1 MPSGTIAGGQPLT
14 IEPGDMTP
22 PPPPAPPDEALA
34 RHLPSPLRRTGSSI
48 AADRTYTGLAVGA
61 AIVAVVFVG
70 YLIWNTV
77 AQTGEVWSTFGVWGF
92 LTGDQ
97 WLPTPVSGAP
107 IFGALPFIYGTLM
120 TSILA
125 LMIAVPAA
133 IGIALATVV
142 LLPKKL
148 RGPIG
153 AMINLLAAV
162 PSVIFGLWGLTVL
175 VPFLKPALEWLSTTF
190 GGLNIFGWHP
200 FEGPITSG
208 SYLISALVLA
218 VMVLPI
224 ITAIIR
230 EVLLTVPRDQQ
241 EAAYALGATRWE
253 MVRNSML
260 PWARSGIVGA
270 SALGL
275 GRAVGETIAI
285 ALLLGN
291 SPGIFTSLVG
301 PGSTLASIIALQTGE
316 ASGLQL
322 SALTALAVVL
332 FLLAFGINALARLLV
347 RRHEGGAA
355 RKDGLVSR
363 IVTGIVGLFPRRA
376 PKNVQVS
383 PSLAAGAPPPPP
395 PRREPATISGSA
407 SLSRSRRVRSRLGEG
422 VVWFSLAFGMVPLIL
437 VIWEMV
443 RLGLPAISGSFFTEL
458 PPTDPSSY
466 AGGISNALVG
476 TLILMGI
483 ATLIAAPLG
492 ILTALFIRDVA
503 RPGTISGK
511 IGSAVGFV
519 VDILLGVPSI
529 VVGLIVYLGVV
540 IVMGHFSALAGGIA
554 LAIIMF
560 PVVVR
565 ASDEVLQLVPQAQ
578 KEAAMALGAPKWRT
592 TLAIVIPAALPGIIT
607 GVLLGV
613 ARASGET
620 APLLFTSLGNQFFST
635 ALNEPISAIPQLIYQ
650 RTIQV
655 ATPAS
660 LQLAWGAALVLVA
673 IIFILNIGGA
683 LISRR
688 SRTLEVR

>member
-1 MPSGTIAGGQPLT
+1 
-14 IEPGDMTP
+14 MTP

-34 RHLPSPLRRTGSSI
+34 RQFPSPLRRTGSSV
-48 AADRTYTGLAVGA
+48 AADRTYVGLAVGA
-61 AIVAVVFVG
+61 AVIAVAFVG

-92 LTGDQ
+92 LTGEQ

-190 GGLNIFGWHP
+190 GGLSIFGWHP

-218 VMVLPI
+218 IMVLPI

-332 FLLAFGINALARLLV
+332 FVLAFGINALARLLV

-355 RKDGLVSR
+355 RKGGLVSR
-363 IVTGIVGLFPRRA
+363 AVTGIVGLFPRRA
-376 PKNVQVS
+376 PKNVQAS
-383 PSLAAGAPPPPP
+383 PPLAAGAPPPPP
-395 PRREPATISGSA
+395 PRREPATISGSE

-422 VVWFSLAFGMVPLIL
+422 VVWVSLAFGMVPLIL
-437 VIWEMV
+437 VIWEMIRV
-443 RLGLPAISGSFFTEL
+443 GLPAISGSFFTEL

-540 IVMGHFSALAGGIA
+540 IVMGHFSAWAGGIA

-688 SRTLEVR
+688 SRTLEAR

>member
-1 MPSGTIAGGQPLT
+1 
-14 IEPGDMTP
+14 MTP

-34 RHLPSPLRRTGSSI
+34 RQLPSPLRRTGSSI

>member
-1 MPSGTIAGGQPLT
+1 
-14 IEPGDMTP
+14 MTP
-22 PPPPAPPDEALA
+22 PPPPPPPPADEVLA
-34 RHLPSPLRRTGSSI
+34 RQFPNPLKRTGTSV
-48 AADRTYTGLAVGA
+48 AADRAYSTLAVGA
-61 AIVAVVFVG
+61 AALAVIFVG
-70 YLIWNTV
+70 YLIWQTV

-92 LTGDQ
+92 LTGTK
-97 WLPTPVSGAP
+97 WVPTPATGPAL
-107 IFGALPFIYGTLM
+107 FGALPFIYGTLM
-120 TSILA
+120 TSLLA
-125 LMIAVPAA
+125 LLLAVPAA

-148 RGPIG
+148 RGPVG

-175 VPFLKPALEWLSTTF
+175 VPFLKPALEWLADNF
-190 GGLNIFGWHP
+190 GGLSIFGWHP
-200 FEGPITSG
+200 FAGPVTSG
-208 SYLISALVLA
+208 SYLISALVLGI
-218 VMVLPI
+218 MVLPI
-224 ITAIIR
+224 ITAIVR

-253 MVRNSML
+253 MVRHSML

-291 SPGIFTSLVG
+291 APGIFTSLVG

-332 FLLAFGINALARLLV
+332 FVLAFAINAAARGIV
-347 RRHEGGAA
+347 RRGESGSGKA
-355 RKDGLVSR
+355 GLVAR
-363 IVTGIVGLFPRRA
+363 ATTGVVGLFR
-376 PKNVQVS
+376 S
-383 PSLAAGAPPPPP
+383 PNTHDDVVESPATADVAPPPPP
-395 PRREPATISGSA
+395 SEPREPAKISGSGA
-407 SLSRSRRVRSRLGEG
+407 LSRTRRVRSGLGEG
-422 VVWFSLAFGMVPLIL
+422 LVWFSLAFGMVPLIL
-437 VIWEMV
+437 VIWQMLH
-443 RLGLPAISGSFFTEL
+443 LGLPAISASFFTEL

-466 AGGISNALVG
+466 SGGISNALVG
-476 TLILMGI
+476 TLILMGV
-483 ATLIAAPLG
+483 ATVIAAPLG
-492 ILTALFIRDVA
+492 VLTALFIRDVA
-503 RPGTISGK
+503 KPGTWSGK
-511 IGSAVGFV
+511 VGNGVGFI

-529 VVGLIVYLGVV
+529 VVGLIVYLGIV
-540 IVMGHFSALAGGIA
+540 IVVGHFSAWAGGLA
-554 LAIIMF
+554 LSIIMF

-592 TLAIVIPAALPGIIT
+592 TLSIVLPAALPGIIT
-607 GVLLGV
+607 GILLGV
-613 ARASGET
+613 ARAAGET

-635 ALNEPISAIPQLIYQ
+635 NLNEPIAALPQLIYQ

-673 IIFILNIGGA
+673 MIFILNIGGA

-688 SRTLEVR
+688 SRTLEAR

>member
-34 RHLPSPLRRTGSSI
+34 RQLPSPLRRTGSSI
-48 AADRTYTGLAVGA
+48 AADRTYTGVAVGA
-61 AIVAVVFVG
+61 AVIAVVFVG

-92 LTGDQ
+92 LTGEQ

-148 RGPIG
+148 RGPVG

-175 VPFLKPALEWLSTTF
+175 VPFLTPALEWLSSTF

-332 FLLAFGINALARLLV
+332 FVLAFGINALARLLV

-355 RKDGLVSR
+355 RKGGLVSR
-363 IVTGIVGLFPRRA
+363 AVTGIVGLFPRRA
-376 PKNVQVS
+376 PKNVQAS
-383 PSLAAGAPPPPP
+383 PPLAAGAPPPPP
-395 PRREPATISGSA
+395 PRREPATISGSE

-688 SRTLEVR
+688 SRTLEAR

>member
-1 MPSGTIAGGQPLT
+1 
-14 IEPGDMTP
+14 MTP
-22 PPPPAPPDEALA
+22 PPPPPPPDEALA
-34 RHLPSPLRRTGSSI
+34 RQFPSPLRRTGSSV
-48 AADRTYTGLAVGA
+48 AADRTYVGLAVGA
-61 AIVAVVFVG
+61 AVIAVVFVG

-332 FLLAFGINALARLLV
+332 FVLAFGINALARLLV

-355 RKDGLVSR
+355 RKGGLVSR
-363 IVTGIVGLFPRRA
+363 AVTGIVGLFPRRA
-376 PKNVQVS
+376 PKNAQAS
-383 PSLAAGAPPPPP
+383 PPLAAGTPPPPP

-443 RLGLPAISGSFFTEL
+443 RVGLPAISGSFFTEL

-540 IVMGHFSALAGGIA
+540 IVVGHFSAWAGGIA

-635 ALNEPISAIPQLIYQ
+635 DLNEPISAIPQLIYQ

-688 SRTLEVR
+688 SRTLEAR

>member
-34 RHLPSPLRRTGSSI
+34 RQLPSPLRRTGSSI

-208 SYLISALVLA
+208 SYLTSALVLA

-635 ALNEPISAIPQLIYQ
+635 DLNEPISAIPQLIYQ

-688 SRTLEVR
+688 SRTLEAR

>member
-1 MPSGTIAGGQPLT
+1 VLGRQFPN
-14 IEPGDMTP
+14 
-22 PPPPAPPDEALA
+22 
-34 RHLPSPLRRTGSSI
+34 PLRRTGASV
-48 AADRTYTGLAVGA
+48 AADRTYSALAVGA
-61 AIVAVVFVG
+61 AAIAVIFVG
-70 YLIWNTV
+70 YLIWQTV
-77 AQTGEVWSTFGVWGF
+77 AQTGEVWTTFGVWGF
-92 LTGDQ
+92 LTGTE
-97 WLPTPVSGAP
+97 WVPTPAQGDAL
-107 IFGALPFIYGTLM
+107 FGALPFIYGTLM

-125 LMIAVPAA
+125 LIVAVPAA

-148 RGPIG
+148 RGVVG
-153 AMINLLAAV
+153 GMINLLAAV
-162 PSVIFGLWGLTVL
+162 PSVIFGLWGVTVL
-175 VPFLKPALEWLSTTF
+175 VPFLKPALEWLADNF
-190 GGLNIFGWHP
+190 GGLSIFGWHP
-200 FEGPITSG
+200 FAGPVTSG

-218 VMVLPI
+218 IMVLPI
-224 ITAIIR
+224 ITAIVR

-241 EAAYALGATRWE
+241 EAAYALGSTRWE
-253 MVRNSML
+253 MVRHSML

-291 SPGIFTSLVG
+291 TPGIFTPLVG

-332 FLLAFGINALARLLV
+332 FVLAFAINAVARGIV
-347 RRHEGGAA
+347 RRSEGG
-355 RKDGLVSR
+355 KSSKGGFVSR
-363 IVTGIVGLFPRRA
+363 AVTGISGLFDRGGKDAAAESRT
-376 PKNVQVS
+376 VS
-383 PSLAAGAPPPPP
+383 PEATAPPPPP
-395 PRREPATISGSA
+395 PREPAVITGSA
-407 SLSRSRRVRSRLGEG
+407 SLSRSRRVRSGLGEG

-437 VIWEMV
+437 VIWQMLY
-443 RLGLPAISGSFFTEL
+443 LGLPAISGSFFTEL
-458 PPTDPSSY
+458 PPTDPSSFS
-466 AGGISNALVG
+466 GGISNALMG

-483 ATLIAAPLG
+483 ATIIAAPLG

-503 RPGTISGK
+503 KPGTWSGK
-511 IGSAVGFV
+511 VGSAVGFV

-540 IVMGHFSALAGGIA
+540 IVVGHFSAWAGGLA

-565 ASDEVLQLVPQAQ
+565 ASDEVLALVPQAQ

-592 TLAIVIPAALPGIIT
+592 TMAVVLPAALPGIIT

-613 ARASGET
+613 ARAGGET

-635 ALNEPISAIPQLIYQ
+635 DLNEPISAIPQLIYQ

-655 ATPAS
+655 STPAS

-673 IIFILNIGGA
+673 IIFILNLGGA

-688 SRTLEVR
+688 SRSLEAR

>member
-1 MPSGTIAGGQPLT
+1 MLGRQFPN
-14 IEPGDMTP
+14 
-22 PPPPAPPDEALA
+22 
-34 RHLPSPLRRTGSSI
+34 PLRRTGASV
-48 AADRTYTGLAVGA
+48 AADRTYSALAVGA
-61 AIVAVVFVG
+61 AAIAVIFVG
-70 YLIWNTV
+70 YLIWQTV
-77 AQTGEVWSTFGVWGF
+77 AQTGEVWTTFGVWGF
-92 LTGDQ
+92 LTGTE
-97 WLPTPVSGAP
+97 WVPTPAQGDAL
-107 IFGALPFIYGTLM
+107 FGALPFIYGTLM

-125 LMIAVPAA
+125 LIVAVPAA

-148 RGPIG
+148 RGVVG
-153 AMINLLAAV
+153 GMINLLAAV
-162 PSVIFGLWGLTVL
+162 PSVIFGLWGVTVL
-175 VPFLKPALEWLSTTF
+175 VPFLKPALEWLADNF
-190 GGLNIFGWHP
+190 GGLSIFGWHP
-200 FEGPITSG
+200 FAGPVTSG

-218 VMVLPI
+218 IMVLPI
-224 ITAIIR
+224 ITAIVR

-241 EAAYALGATRWE
+241 EAAYALGSTRWE
-253 MVRNSML
+253 MVRHSML

-291 SPGIFTSLVG
+291 TPGIFTPLVG

-332 FLLAFGINALARLLV
+332 FVLAFAINAVARGIV
-347 RRHEGGAA
+347 RRSEGG
-355 RKDGLVSR
+355 KSSKGGFVSR
-363 IVTGIVGLFPRRA
+363 AVTGISGLFDRGGKDAAAESRT
-376 PKNVQVS
+376 VS
-383 PSLAAGAPPPPP
+383 PEATAAPPPPP
-395 PRREPATISGSA
+395 REPAVITGSA
-407 SLSRSRRVRSRLGEG
+407 SLSRSRRVRSGLGEG

-437 VIWEMV
+437 VIWQMLY
-443 RLGLPAISGSFFTEL
+443 LGLPAISGSFFTEL
-458 PPTDPSSY
+458 PPTDPSSFS
-466 AGGISNALVG
+466 GGISNALMG

-483 ATLIAAPLG
+483 ATIIAAPLG

-503 RPGTISGK
+503 KPGTWSGK
-511 IGSAVGFV
+511 VGSAVGFV

-540 IVMGHFSALAGGIA
+540 IVVGHFSAWAGGLA

-565 ASDEVLQLVPQAQ
+565 ASDEVLALVPQAQ

-592 TLAIVIPAALPGIIT
+592 TMAVVLPAALPGIIT

-613 ARASGET
+613 ARAGGET

-635 ALNEPISAIPQLIYQ
+635 NLNEPIAAIPQLIYQ

-655 ATPAS
+655 STPAS

-673 IIFILNIGGA
+673 IIFVLNLGGA

-688 SRTLEVR
+688 SRSLEAR

>member
-1 MPSGTIAGGQPLT
+1 
-14 IEPGDMTP
+14 MTP
-22 PPPPAPPDEALA
+22 PPPPPPPDEALA
-34 RHLPSPLRRTGSSI
+34 RQFPSPLRRTGSSV
-48 AADRTYTGLAVGA
+48 AADRTYVGLAVGA
-61 AIVAVVFVG
+61 AVIAVVFVG

-332 FLLAFGINALARLLV
+332 FVLAFGINALARLLV

-363 IVTGIVGLFPRRA
+363 VVTGIVGLFPRRA

-383 PSLAAGAPPPPP
+383 PPLAAGAPPPPP

-443 RLGLPAISGSFFTEL
+443 RVGLPAISGSFFTEL

-540 IVMGHFSALAGGIA
+540 IVVGHFSAWAGGIA

-635 ALNEPISAIPQLIYQ
+635 DLNEPISAIPQLIYQ

-688 SRTLEVR
+688 SRTLEAR

>member
-1 MPSGTIAGGQPLT
+1 
-14 IEPGDMTP
+14 MTP

-34 RHLPSPLRRTGSSI
+34 RQFPSPLRRTGSSV
-48 AADRTYTGLAVGA
+48 AADRTYVGLAVGA
-61 AIVAVVFVG
+61 AVIAVAFVG

-92 LTGDQ
+92 LTGEQ

-190 GGLNIFGWHP
+190 GGLSIFGWHP

-218 VMVLPI
+218 IMVLPI

-275 GRAVGETIAI
+275 GRAVGETSAI

-332 FLLAFGINALARLLV
+332 FVLAFGINALARLLV

-355 RKDGLVSR
+355 RKGGLVSR
-363 IVTGIVGLFPRRA
+363 AVTGIVGLFPRRA
-376 PKNVQVS
+376 PKNVQAS
-383 PSLAAGAPPPPP
+383 PPLAAGAPPPPP
-395 PRREPATISGSA
+395 PRREPATISGSE

-437 VIWEMV
+437 VIWEMIRV
-443 RLGLPAISGSFFTEL
+443 GLPAISGSFFTEL

-540 IVMGHFSALAGGIA
+540 IVMGHFSAWAGGIA

-688 SRTLEVR
+688 SRTLEAR

>member
-1 MPSGTIAGGQPLT
+1 
-14 IEPGDMTP
+14 MTP

-34 RHLPSPLRRTGSSI
+34 RQLPSPLRRTGSSI
-48 AADRTYTGLAVGA
+48 AADRTYTGVAVGA
-61 AIVAVVFVG
+61 AVIAVVFVG

-92 LTGDQ
+92 LTGEQ

-148 RGPIG
+148 RGPVG

-175 VPFLKPALEWLSTTF
+175 VPFLTPALEWLSSTF

-332 FLLAFGINALARLLV
+332 FVLAFGINALARLLV

-355 RKDGLVSR
+355 RKGGLVSR
-363 IVTGIVGLFPRRA
+363 AVTGIVGLFPRRA
-376 PKNVQVS
+376 PKNVQAS
-383 PSLAAGAPPPPP
+383 PPLAAGAPPPPP

-688 SRTLEVR
+688 SRTLEAR

>member
-1 MPSGTIAGGQPLT
+1 
-14 IEPGDMTP
+14 MTP

-34 RHLPSPLRRTGSSI
+34 RQLPSPLRRTGSSI

-148 RGPIG
+148 RGPVG
-153 AMINLLAAV
+153 TMINLLAAV

-175 VPFLKPALEWLSTTF
+175 VPFLTPALEWLSTTF

-332 FLLAFGINALARLLV
+332 FVLAFGINALARLLV

-376 PKNVQVS
+376 PKNVQAS
-383 PSLAAGAPPPPP
+383 PPLAAGAQPPPP

>member
-1 MPSGTIAGGQPLT
+1 
-14 IEPGDMTP
+14 
-22 PPPPAPPDEALA
+22 
-34 RHLPSPLRRTGSSI
+34 
-48 AADRTYTGLAVGA
+48 
-61 AIVAVVFVG
+61 
-70 YLIWNTV
+70 
-77 AQTGEVWSTFGVWGF
+77 VWSTFGVWGF
-92 LTGDQ
+92 LTGEQ

-148 RGPIG
+148 RGPVG
-153 AMINLLAAV
+153 TMINLLAAV

-175 VPFLKPALEWLSTTF
+175 VPFLTPVLEWLSTTF

-332 FLLAFGINALARLLV
+332 FVLAFGINALARLLV

-355 RKDGLVSR
+355 RKGGLVSR

-376 PKNVQVS
+376 PKNVQAS
-383 PSLAAGAPPPPP
+383 PPLAAGAPPPPP

-688 SRTLEVR
+688 SRTLEAR

>member
-1 MPSGTIAGGQPLT
+1 MLGRQFPN
-14 IEPGDMTP
+14 
-22 PPPPAPPDEALA
+22 
-34 RHLPSPLRRTGSSI
+34 PLRRTGSSV
-48 AADRTYTGLAVGA
+48 AADRTYSALAVGA
-61 AIVAVVFVG
+61 AAIAVVFVG
-70 YLIWNTV
+70 YLIWQTV

-92 LTGDQ
+92 LTGTE
-97 WLPTPVSGAP
+97 WVPTPATGDAL
-107 IFGALPFIYGTLM
+107 FGALPFIYGTLM

-125 LMIAVPAA
+125 LIVAVPAA

-148 RGPIG
+148 RGIVG
-153 AMINLLAAV
+153 GMINLLAAV
-162 PSVIFGLWGLTVL
+162 PSVIFGLWGVTVL
-175 VPFLKPALEWLSTTF
+175 VPFLKPALEWLADNF
-190 GGLNIFGWHP
+190 GGLSIFGWHP
-200 FEGPITSG
+200 FAGPVTSG

-218 VMVLPI
+218 IMVLPI
-224 ITAIIR
+224 ITAIVR

-241 EAAYALGATRWE
+241 EAAYALGSTRWE
-253 MVRNSML
+253 MVRHSML

-291 SPGIFTSLVG
+291 TPGIFTPLVG

-332 FLLAFGINALARLLV
+332 FVLAFAINAVARGIV
-347 RRHEGGAA
+347 RRSEGG
-355 RKDGLVSR
+355 KSSKGGLVSR
-363 IVTGIVGLFPRRA
+363 AVTGISGLFDRGSKDVATEAGGGSPEAA
-376 PKNVQVS
+376 PV
-383 PSLAAGAPPPPP
+383 PPPPAP
-395 PRREPATISGSA
+395 PRPPAIISGSA
-407 SLSRSRRVRSRLGEG
+407 SLSRSRRVRSGLGEG

-437 VIWEMV
+437 VIWQMLY
-443 RLGLPAISGSFFTEL
+443 LGLPAISLSFFTEL
-458 PPTDPSSY
+458 PPTDPSSFS
-466 AGGISNALVG
+466 GGISNALMG

-483 ATLIAAPLG
+483 ATIIAAPLG

-503 RPGTISGK
+503 KPGTWSGK
-511 IGSAVGFV
+511 VGNTVGFV

-540 IVMGHFSALAGGIA
+540 IVVGHFSAWAGGIA
-554 LAIIMF
+554 LSIIMF

-565 ASDEVLQLVPQAQ
+565 ASDEVLALVPQAQ

-592 TLAIVIPAALPGIIT
+592 TMAVVLPAALPGIIT

-613 ARASGET
+613 ARAGGET

-635 ALNEPISAIPQLIYQ
+635 NLNEPISAIPQLIYQ

-655 ATPAS
+655 STPAS

-673 IIFILNIGGA
+673 IIFVLNLGGA

-688 SRTLEVR
+688 SRSLEAR

>member
-1 MPSGTIAGGQPLT
+1 
-14 IEPGDMTP
+14 MTP
-22 PPPPAPPDEALA
+22 PPPPPPPDEALA
-34 RHLPSPLRRTGSSI
+34 RQFPSPLRRTGSSV
-48 AADRTYTGLAVGA
+48 AADRTYVGLAVGA
-61 AIVAVVFVG
+61 AVIAVVFVG

-332 FLLAFGINALARLLV
+332 FVLAFGINALARLLV

-363 IVTGIVGLFPRRA
+363 VVTGIVGLFPRRA

-383 PSLAAGAPPPPP
+383 PPLAAGALPPPP

-443 RLGLPAISGSFFTEL
+443 RVGLPAISGSFFTEL

-540 IVMGHFSALAGGIA
+540 IVVGHFSAWAGGIA

-635 ALNEPISAIPQLIYQ
+635 DLNEPISAIPQLIYQ

-688 SRTLEVR
+688 SRTLEAR

>member
-1 MPSGTIAGGQPLT
+1 MLGRQFPN
-14 IEPGDMTP
+14 
-22 PPPPAPPDEALA
+22 
-34 RHLPSPLRRTGSSI
+34 PLRRTGGSV
-48 AADRTYTGLAVGA
+48 AADRTYSALAVGA
-61 AIVAVVFVG
+61 AAIAVIFVG
-70 YLIWNTV
+70 YLIWQTV

-92 LTGDQ
+92 LTGAE
-97 WLPTPVSGAP
+97 WVPTPATGDAL
-107 IFGALPFIYGTLM
+107 FGALPFIYGTLM

-125 LMIAVPAA
+125 LILAVPAA

-148 RGPIG
+148 RGPVG

-162 PSVIFGLWGLTVL
+162 PSVIFGLWGVTVL
-175 VPFLKPALEWLSTTF
+175 VPFLKPALEWLADNF
-190 GGLNIFGWHP
+190 GGLSIFGWHP
-200 FEGPITSG
+200 FAGPVTSG

-218 VMVLPI
+218 IMVLPI
-224 ITAIIR
+224 ITAIVR

-241 EAAYALGATRWE
+241 EAAYALGSTRWE
-253 MVRNSML
+253 MVRHSML

-291 SPGIFTSLVG
+291 TPGIFTPLVG

-332 FLLAFGINALARLLV
+332 FVLAFGINAVARGIV
-347 RRHEGGAA
+347 RRSEGG
-355 RKDGLVSR
+355 KSSKGGLVAR
-363 IVTGIVGLFPRRA
+363 AVTGISGLFDRGSKDVAVESRT
-376 PKNVQVS
+376 VS
-383 PSLAAGAPPPPP
+383 PEATPTLSPAP
-395 PRREPATISGSA
+395 REPAVITGSA
-407 SLSRSRRVRSRLGEG
+407 SLSRSRRVRSGLGEG

-437 VIWEMV
+437 VIWQML

-458 PPTDPSSY
+458 PPTDPSSFS
-466 AGGISNALVG
+466 GGISNALVG

-503 RPGTISGK
+503 KPGTWSGK
-511 IGSAVGFV
+511 VGNAVGFV

-540 IVMGHFSALAGGIA
+540 IVVGHFSAWAGGLA

-565 ASDEVLQLVPQAQ
+565 ASDEVLALVPQAQ

-592 TLAIVIPAALPGIIT
+592 TMAVVLPAALPGIIT

-613 ARASGET
+613 ARAGGET

-635 ALNEPISAIPQLIYQ
+635 DLNEPIAAIPQLIYE

-655 ATPAS
+655 STPAS
-660 LQLAWGAALVLVA
+660 LELAWGAALVLVA
-673 IIFILNIGGA
+673 IIFILNLGGA

-688 SRTLEVR
+688 SRSLEAR

>member
-1 MPSGTIAGGQPLT
+1 
-14 IEPGDMTP
+14 
-22 PPPPAPPDEALA
+22 
-34 RHLPSPLRRTGSSI
+34 
-48 AADRTYTGLAVGA
+48 VGA
-61 AIVAVVFVG
+61 AAIAVIFVG
-70 YLIWNTV
+70 YLIWQTV

-92 LTGDQ
+92 LTGAE
-97 WLPTPVSGAP
+97 WVPTPATGDAL
-107 IFGALPFIYGTLM
+107 FGALPFIYGTLM

-125 LMIAVPAA
+125 LILAVPAA

-148 RGPIG
+148 RGPVG

-162 PSVIFGLWGLTVL
+162 PSVIFGLWGVTVL
-175 VPFLKPALEWLSTTF
+175 VPFLKPALEWLADNF
-190 GGLNIFGWHP
+190 GGLSIFGWHP
-200 FEGPITSG
+200 FAGPVTSG

-218 VMVLPI
+218 IMVLPI
-224 ITAIIR
+224 ITAIVR

-241 EAAYALGATRWE
+241 EAAYALGSTRWE
-253 MVRNSML
+253 MVRHSML

-291 SPGIFTSLVG
+291 TPGIFTPLVG

-332 FLLAFGINALARLLV
+332 FVLAFGINAVARGIV
-347 RRHEGGAA
+347 RRSEGG
-355 RKDGLVSR
+355 KSSKGGLVAR
-363 IVTGIVGLFPRRA
+363 AVTGISGLFDRGSKDVAVESRT
-376 PKNVQVS
+376 VS
-383 PSLAAGAPPPPP
+383 PEATPTPPPAP
-395 PRREPATISGSA
+395 REPAVITGSA
-407 SLSRSRRVRSRLGEG
+407 SLSRSRRVRSGLGEG

-437 VIWEMV
+437 VIWQML

-458 PPTDPSSY
+458 PPTDPSSFS
-466 AGGISNALVG
+466 GGISNALVG

-503 RPGTISGK
+503 KPGTWSGK
-511 IGSAVGFV
+511 VGNAVGFV

-540 IVMGHFSALAGGIA
+540 IVVGHFSAWAGGVA

-565 ASDEVLQLVPQAQ
+565 ASDEVLALVPQAQ

-592 TLAIVIPAALPGIIT
+592 TMAVVLPAALPGIIT

-613 ARASGET
+613 ARAGGET

-635 ALNEPISAIPQLIYQ
+635 DLNEPIAAIPQLIYE

-655 ATPAS
+655 STPAS
-660 LQLAWGAALVLVA
+660 LELAWGAALVLVA
-673 IIFILNIGGA
+673 IIFILNLGGA

-688 SRTLEVR
+688 SRSLEAR

>member
-1 MPSGTIAGGQPLT
+1 
-14 IEPGDMTP
+14 
-22 PPPPAPPDEALA
+22 
-34 RHLPSPLRRTGSSI
+34 
-48 AADRTYTGLAVGA
+48 
-61 AIVAVVFVG
+61 
-70 YLIWNTV
+70 
-77 AQTGEVWSTFGVWGF
+77 
-92 LTGDQ
+92 
-97 WLPTPVSGAP
+97 
-107 IFGALPFIYGTLM
+107 
-120 TSILA
+120 
-125 LMIAVPAA
+125 
-133 IGIALATVV
+133 
-142 LLPKKL
+142 
-148 RGPIG
+148 
-153 AMINLLAAV
+153 
-162 PSVIFGLWGLTVL
+162 
-175 VPFLKPALEWLSTTF
+175 
-190 GGLNIFGWHP
+190 
-200 FEGPITSG
+200 
-208 SYLISALVLA
+208 
-218 VMVLPI
+218 
-224 ITAIIR
+224 
-230 EVLLTVPRDQQ
+230 
-241 EAAYALGATRWE
+241 
-253 MVRNSML
+253 ML

-332 FLLAFGINALARLLV
+332 FVLAFGINALARLLV

-355 RKDGLVSR
+355 RKGGLVSR
-363 IVTGIVGLFPRRA
+363 AVTGIVGLCPRRA
-376 PKNVQVS
+376 PKNVQAS
-383 PSLAAGAPPPPP
+383 PPLAAGAPPPPP
-395 PRREPATISGSA
+395 PRREPATISGSE

-540 IVMGHFSALAGGIA
+540 IVMGHFSAWAGGIA

-688 SRTLEVR
+688 SRTLEAR

>member
-1 MPSGTIAGGQPLT
+1 
-14 IEPGDMTP
+14 MTP

-34 RHLPSPLRRTGSSI
+34 RQFPSPLRRTGSSV
-48 AADRTYTGLAVGA
+48 AADRTYVGLAVGA
-61 AIVAVVFVG
+61 AVIAVAFVG

-92 LTGDQ
+92 LTGEQ

-190 GGLNIFGWHP
+190 GGLSIFGWHP

-218 VMVLPI
+218 IMVLPI

-332 FLLAFGINALARLLV
+332 FVLAFGINALARLLV

-355 RKDGLVSR
+355 RKGGLVSR
-363 IVTGIVGLFPRRA
+363 AVTGIVGLFPRRA
-376 PKNVQVS
+376 PKNVQAS
-383 PSLAAGAPPPPP
+383 PPLAAGAPPPPP
-395 PRREPATISGSA
+395 PRREPATISGSE

-437 VIWEMV
+437 VIWEMIRV
-443 RLGLPAISGSFFTEL
+443 GLPAISGSFFTEL

-540 IVMGHFSALAGGIA
+540 IVMGHFSAWAGGIA

-688 SRTLEVR
+688 SRTLEAR

>member
-1 MPSGTIAGGQPLT
+1 
-14 IEPGDMTP
+14 MTP
-22 PPPPAPPDEALA
+22 PPPPPPPDEALA
-34 RHLPSPLRRTGSSI
+34 RQFPSPLRRTGSSV
-48 AADRTYTGLAVGA
+48 AADRTYVGLAVGA
-61 AIVAVVFVG
+61 AVIAVVFVG

-332 FLLAFGINALARLLV
+332 FVLAFGINALARLLV

-363 IVTGIVGLFPRRA
+363 VVTGIVGLFPRRA

-383 PSLAAGAPPPPP
+383 PPLAAGALPPPP

-443 RLGLPAISGSFFTEL
+443 RVGLPAISGSFFTEL

-540 IVMGHFSALAGGIA
+540 IVVGHFSAWAGGIA

-592 TLAIVIPAALPGIIT
+592 TFAIVIPAALPGIIT

-635 ALNEPISAIPQLIYQ
+635 DLNEPISAIPQLIYQ

-688 SRTLEVR
+688 SRTLEAR

>member
-1 MPSGTIAGGQPLT
+1 
-14 IEPGDMTP
+14 MTP

-34 RHLPSPLRRTGSSI
+34 RQLPSPLRRTGSSI

-61 AIVAVVFVG
+61 AVIAVVFVG

-92 LTGDQ
+92 LTGEQ

-148 RGPIG
+148 RGPVG

-175 VPFLKPALEWLSTTF
+175 VPFLTPALEWLSSTF

-332 FLLAFGINALARLLV
+332 FVLAFGINALARLLV

-355 RKDGLVSR
+355 RKGGLVSR
-363 IVTGIVGLFPRRA
+363 AVTGIVGLFPRRA
-376 PKNVQVS
+376 PKNVQAS
-383 PSLAAGAPPPPP
+383 PPLAAGAPPPPP

-688 SRTLEVR
+688 SRTLEAR

>member
-1 MPSGTIAGGQPLT
+1 
-14 IEPGDMTP
+14 MTP

-34 RHLPSPLRRTGSSI
+34 RQLPSPLRRTGSSI

-148 RGPIG
+148 RGPVG
-153 AMINLLAAV
+153 TMINLLAAV

-175 VPFLKPALEWLSTTF
+175 VPFLTPALEWLSTTF

-332 FLLAFGINALARLLV
+332 FVLAFGINALARLLV

-376 PKNVQVS
+376 PKKVQVS
-383 PSLAAGAPPPPP
+383 PSLAAAAPAPPPPP
-395 PRREPATISGSA
+395 RPPATISGSA

-688 SRTLEVR
+688 SRTLEAR

>member
-1 MPSGTIAGGQPLT
+1 
-14 IEPGDMTP
+14 MTP

-34 RHLPSPLRRTGSSI
+34 RQLPSPLRRTGSSI
-48 AADRTYTGLAVGA
+48 AADRTYTGVAVGA
-61 AIVAVVFVG
+61 AVIAVVFVG

-92 LTGDQ
+92 LTGEQ

-148 RGPIG
+148 RGPVG

-175 VPFLKPALEWLSTTF
+175 VPFLTPALEWLSSTF

-218 VMVLPI
+218 VMVLPSI
-224 ITAIIR
+224 AAIIR

-332 FLLAFGINALARLLV
+332 FVLAFGINALARLLV

-355 RKDGLVSR
+355 RKGGLVSR
-363 IVTGIVGLFPRRA
+363 AVTGIVGLFPRRA
-376 PKNVQVS
+376 PKNVQAS
-383 PSLAAGAPPPPP
+383 PPLAAGAPPPPP
-395 PRREPATISGSA
+395 PRREPATISRSA

-540 IVMGHFSALAGGIA
+540 IVMGHFSAWAGGIA

-688 SRTLEVR
+688 SRTLEAR

>member
-1 MPSGTIAGGQPLT
+1 
-14 IEPGDMTP
+14 MTP
-22 PPPPAPPDEALA
+22 PPPPPPPPADEVLA
-34 RHLPSPLRRTGSSI
+34 RQFPNPLKRTGSSV
-48 AADRTYTGLAVGA
+48 AADRTYSALAVGA
-61 AIVAVVFVG
+61 AALAVIFVG
-70 YLIWNTV
+70 YLVWQTV

-92 LTGDQ
+92 LTGTK
-97 WLPTPVSGAP
+97 WVPTPATGDAL
-107 IFGALPFIYGTLM
+107 FGALPFIYGTLM

-125 LMIAVPAA
+125 LLLAVPAA

-148 RGPIG
+148 RGPVG

-175 VPFLKPALEWLSTTF
+175 VPFLKPALEWLADTF
-190 GGLNIFGWHP
+190 GGLSIFGWHP
-200 FEGPITSG
+200 FAGPVTSG

-218 VMVLPI
+218 IMVLPI
-224 ITAIIR
+224 ITAIVR

-253 MVRNSML
+253 MVRHSML

-291 SPGIFTSLVG
+291 TPGIFTSLVG

-332 FLLAFGINALARLLV
+332 FVLAFVINAAARGIV
-347 RRHEGGAA
+347 RRGETRTGKA
-355 RKDGLVSR
+355 GLVSR
-363 IVTGIVGLFPRRA
+363 AATGISGLFRPAKSEPAATSPEASEPSA
-376 PKNVQVS
+376 P
-383 PSLAAGAPPPPP
+383 LPPPP
-395 PRREPATISGSA
+395 PREPAVISGSG
-407 SLSRSRRVRSRLGEG
+407 SLSRSRRVRSGLGEG
-422 VVWFSLAFGMVPLIL
+422 LVWFSLAFGMVPLVL
-437 VIWEMV
+437 VIYQMLH
-443 RLGLPAISGSFFTEL
+443 LGLPAISGSFFTEL

-466 AGGISNALVG
+466 SGGISNALVG
-476 TLILMGI
+476 TLILMGL

-492 ILTALFIRDVA
+492 VLTALFIRDVA
-503 RPGTISGK
+503 KPGTWSGK
-511 IGSAVGFV
+511 IGNAVGFI

-529 VVGLIVYLGVV
+529 VVGLIVYLGIV
-540 IVMGHFSALAGGIA
+540 IVVGHFSAWAGGIA

-592 TLAIVIPAALPGIIT
+592 TLSIVLPAALPGIIT
-607 GVLLGV
+607 GILLGV
-613 ARASGET
+613 ARAAGET

-635 ALNEPISAIPQLIYQ
+635 NLNEPIAAIPQLIYQ

-660 LQLAWGAALVLVA
+660 LELAWGAALVLVA
-673 IIFILNIGGA
+673 IIFILNLGGA

-688 SRTLEVR
+688 SRTLESR

>member
-1 MPSGTIAGGQPLT
+1 MPSGNIAGGQPHT
-14 IEPGDMTP
+14 IELRDMTP

-34 RHLPSPLRRTGSSI
+34 RQLPSPLRRAGSSI

-61 AIVAVVFVG
+61 AIVAVAFVG

-92 LTGDQ
+92 LTGEQ

-148 RGPIG
+148 GGPVG
-153 AMINLLAAV
+153 TMINLLAAV

-175 VPFLKPALEWLSTTF
+175 VPFLTPALEWLSTTF

-253 MVRNSML
+253 MVRSSML

-332 FLLAFGINALARLLV
+332 FVLAFGINGLARLV
-347 RRHEGGAA
+347 VSRSEGGAA
-355 RKDGLVSR
+355 RKGGLVSR
-363 IVTGIVGLFPRRA
+363 VVTEIVGLFPRRA

-383 PSLAAGAPPPPP
+383 PPLAAGAPPPPP
-395 PRREPATISGSA
+395 PPRLPVTISGSA

-422 VVWFSLAFGMVPLIL
+422 VVWFSLALGMVPLIL

-443 RLGLPAISGSFFTEL
+443 RVGLPAISGSFFTEL

-492 ILTALFIRDVA
+492 ILTALFIRDIA

-540 IVMGHFSALAGGIA
+540 IVVGHFSAWAGGIA

-565 ASDEVLQLVPQAQ
+565 ASDEVLQLVPLAQ

-635 ALNEPISAIPQLIYQ
+635 DLNDPISAIPQLIYQ

-688 SRTLEVR
+688 SRTLEAR

>member
-1 MPSGTIAGGQPLT
+1 
-14 IEPGDMTP
+14 MTP

-34 RHLPSPLRRTGSSI
+34 RQLPSPLRRTGSSI
-48 AADRTYTGLAVGA
+48 AADRTYTGVAVGA
-61 AIVAVVFVG
+61 AVIAVVFVG

-92 LTGDQ
+92 LTGEQ

-148 RGPIG
+148 RGPVG

-175 VPFLKPALEWLSTTF
+175 VPFLTPALEWLSSTF

-332 FLLAFGINALARLLV
+332 FVLAFGINALARLLV

-355 RKDGLVSR
+355 RKGGLVSR
-363 IVTGIVGLFPRRA
+363 AVTGIVGLFPRRA
-376 PKNVQVS
+376 PKNVQAS
-383 PSLAAGAPPPPP
+383 PPLAAGAPPPPP
-395 PRREPATISGSA
+395 PRREPATISRSA

-540 IVMGHFSALAGGIA
+540 IVMGHFSAWAGGIA

-688 SRTLEVR
+688 SRTLEAR

>member
-1 MPSGTIAGGQPLT
+1 V
-14 IEPGDMTP
+14 TP
-22 PPPPAPPDEALA
+22 PPPPPPADDALG
-34 RHLPSPLRRTGSSI
+34 RQFPNPLRRTGRSV
-48 AADRTYTGLAVGA
+48 AADRGYSALAVGA
-61 AIVAVVFVG
+61 AAIAVIFVA
-70 YLIWNTV
+70 YLIWQTV

-92 LTGDQ
+92 LTGTE
-97 WLPTPVSGAP
+97 WVPTPAQGDAL
-107 IFGALPFIYGTLM
+107 FGALPFIYGTLM

-125 LMIAVPAA
+125 LIIAVPAA

-148 RGPIG
+148 RGPVG
-153 AMINLLAAV
+153 GMINLLAAV
-162 PSVIFGLWGLTVL
+162 PSVIFGLWGVTVL
-175 VPFLKPALEWLSTTF
+175 VPFLKPALEWLADNF
-190 GGLNIFGWHP
+190 GGLSIFGWHP
-200 FEGPITSG
+200 FAGPVTSG

-218 VMVLPI
+218 IMVLPI
-224 ITAIIR
+224 ITAIVR

-241 EAAYALGATRWE
+241 EAAYALGSTRWE
-253 MVRNSML
+253 MVRHSML

-291 SPGIFTSLVG
+291 TPGIFTPLIG

-332 FLLAFGINALARLLV
+332 FVVAFVINAVARGIV
-347 RRHEGGAA
+347 RRSEGGKSSKGGLIA
-355 RKDGLVSR
+355 RA
-363 IVTGIVGLFPRRA
+363 VTGISGLFDRGGKDAAAESRA
-376 PKNVQVS
+376 VS
-383 PSLAAGAPPPPP
+383 PEAAPTPPPVP
-395 PRREPATISGSA
+395 REPAVITGSA
-407 SLSRSRRVRSRLGEG
+407 SLSRSRRVRSGLGEG

-437 VIWEMV
+437 VIWEML

-458 PPTDPSSY
+458 PPTDPSSFS
-466 AGGISNALVG
+466 GGISNALVG

-503 RPGTISGK
+503 KPGTWSGK
-511 IGSAVGFV
+511 VGNAVGFV

-540 IVMGHFSALAGGIA
+540 IVVGHFSAWAGGLA

-565 ASDEVLQLVPQAQ
+565 ASDEVLALVPQAQ

-592 TLAIVIPAALPGIIT
+592 TMAVVLPAALPGIIT

-613 ARASGET
+613 ARAGGET

-635 ALNEPISAIPQLIYQ
+635 SLNEPIAAIPQLIYQ

-655 ATPAS
+655 STPAS

-673 IIFILNIGGA
+673 IIFILNLGGA

-688 SRTLEVR
+688 SRSLEAR

>member
-34 RHLPSPLRRTGSSI
+34 RQFPSPLRRTGSSV
-48 AADRTYTGLAVGA
+48 AADRTYVGLAVGA
-61 AIVAVVFVG
+61 AVIAVAFVG

-92 LTGDQ
+92 LTGEQ

-190 GGLNIFGWHP
+190 GGLSIFGWHP

-218 VMVLPI
+218 IMVLPI

-230 EVLLTVPRDQQ
+230 EVLLTVPREQE

-253 MVRNSML
+253 MVRHSML

-275 GRAVGETIAI
+275 GRAVGETSAI

-332 FLLAFGINALARLLV
+332 FVLAFGINALARLLV

-355 RKDGLVSR
+355 RKGGLVSR
-363 IVTGIVGLFPRRA
+363 AVTGIVGLFPRRA
-376 PKNVQVS
+376 PKNVQAS
-383 PSLAAGAPPPPP
+383 PPLAAGAPPPPP
-395 PRREPATISGSA
+395 PRREPATISGSE

-437 VIWEMV
+437 VIWEMIRV
-443 RLGLPAISGSFFTEL
+443 GLPAISGSFFTEL

-540 IVMGHFSALAGGIA
+540 IVMGHFSAWAGGIA

-688 SRTLEVR
+688 SRTLEAR